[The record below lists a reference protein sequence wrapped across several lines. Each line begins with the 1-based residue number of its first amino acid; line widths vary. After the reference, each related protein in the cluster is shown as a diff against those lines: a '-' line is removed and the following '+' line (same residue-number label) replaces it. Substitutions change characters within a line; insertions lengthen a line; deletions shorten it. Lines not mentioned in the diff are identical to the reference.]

1 LQSADFETIKTGAEL
16 MLGGLAAK
24 DLYGL
29 ATGKSGSKGDDSNS
43 SSEFEGLNSAD
54 ATRRSSV
61 ASARCRTRASKRS
74 TLSTLRSDAALTNIC
89 PSRSRRAD
97 DVRG

>member
-1 LQSADFETIKTGAEL
+1 MSNDNPDTERRPRPDGETLIEEHRSATQALLQSADFETIKTGAEL

-43 SSEFEGLNSAD
+43 SSE
-54 ATRRSSV
+54 
-61 ASARCRTRASKRS
+61 SK
-74 TLSTLRSDAALTNIC
+74 D
-89 PSRSRRAD
+89 
-97 DVRG
+97 

>member
-29 ATGKSGSKGDDSNS
+29 ATGTSGSK
-43 SSEFEGLNSAD
+43 ATTR
-54 ATRRSSV
+54 TRRASS
-61 ASARCRTRASKRS
+61 K
-74 TLSTLRSDAALTNIC
+74 D
-89 PSRSRRAD
+89 
-97 DVRG
+97 

>member
-1 LQSADFETIKTGAEL
+1 MRARLAADKREAPDRKEATMSNDDSDTERRPRPGDETQIERRSVTQALLQSADFQTIKTGAEL

-43 SSEFEGLNSAD
+43 SNE
-54 ATRRSSV
+54 
-61 ASARCRTRASKRS
+61 SK
-74 TLSTLRSDAALTNIC
+74 D
-89 PSRSRRAD
+89 
-97 DVRG
+97 